1 MTASFP
7 LSLAFLANRGT
18 SERTIS
24 RITNGRTVRNRIFSK
39 LNSFPVMDRIATCLY
54 QLTIFRGGTLGQFHL
69 DLDSLR
75 RCSLVV

>member
-54 QLTIFRGGTLGQFHL
+54 QLTIFWGVLWDSFTLT
-69 DLDSLR
+69 
-75 RCSLVV
+75 